1 MHEENRKVGQM
12 KFNYLDK
19 GEAVQYVVGTT
30 RTMQK
35 FNENNIEEVIEH
47 KYLSKQYNE
56 GLLKQVILDLC
67 DPVKANYFLRS
78 KSFEGK
84 LTKSAPWYKTAYESE
99 KLS

>member
-1 MHEENRKVGQM
+1 M

-19 GEAVQYVVGTT
+19 GQAVNYVVGTT

-56 GLLKQVILDLC
+56 
-67 DPVKANYFLRS
+67 A
-78 KSFEGK
+78 
-84 LTKSAPWYKTAYESE
+84 
-99 KLS
+99 